1 MFHPEKR
8 QDFKLDN
15 QVAKTL
21 FMQQDGSIT
30 SSSIKYGLRT
40 DSSRTD
46 SSKAN
51 SPITGLGN
59 TKTPSYEPSHFYHSQ
74 EGMGGGAT
82 HSRSNPAVV
91 FMFSGLEEQPHRCA
105 RSLYENFDF
114 FHERVEECLWRLTQI
129 DVHLADQTEFF
140 FSECQVHSKQPVS
153 QVQLFVFEYA
163 LASTLIYWG
172 VKPDALIG
180 DSLGE
185 YVAGCISGLLNIE
198 DALAMVCSRQRLMDD
213 AQAGVMFAVPK
224 GKAEVVGWLEEW
236 NVAHPSSD
244 QKISLSYVSAPHRC
258 VVSGGAEPLSHWL
271 EQYLESTEA
280 GEYVSQ
286 RYALHS
292 NLMTDVSKTLGAYID
307 GIPSYPIH
315 TPFVSTITG
324 RWAQQGDVE
333 HSQYW
338 ASQIQQTVQLAKG
351 LQCVSEDLGSCMLIE
366 IGLGESMSRLVE
378 QQRNDSL
385 CAFPLLPDILSED
398 IALPAH
404 FPCDCILT
412 SIKTLGQYG
421 VNIRWDRILSKT
433 KSDCWLS

>member
-8 QDFKLDN
+8 QDFMLDN
-15 QVAKTL
+15 QEAKTL
-21 FMQQDGSIT
+21 FMQSGSSIT
-30 SSSIKYGLRT
+30 DRSIIDSPIT
-40 DSSRTD
+40 D
-46 SSKAN
+46 

-59 TKTPSYEPSHFYHSQ
+59 TNTPSYGPNHFNHIHES
-74 EGMGGGAT
+74 MGGSSSY
-82 HSRSNPAVV
+82 SRSKPAVV

-105 RSLYENFDF
+105 RSLYENFEF
-114 FHERVEECLWRLTQI
+114 FHERVEECLWHLTKI
-129 DVHLADQTEFF
+129 DVHLADETEFF

-153 QVQLFVFEYA
+153 QVQLYVFEYA
-163 LASTLIYWG
+163 LASTLIHWG

-198 DALAMVCSRQRLMDD
+198 DVLAMVCSRQRLMDD
-213 AQAGVMFAVPK
+213 AQAGAMFAVPK
-224 GKAEVVGWLEEW
+224 GKAEVVKWLDDW
-236 NVAHPSSD
+236 NKTHPSSD
-244 QKISLSYVSAPHRC
+244 QKISLSYVSTPHRC
-258 VVSGGAEPLSHWL
+258 VVSGGAEPLSRWL
-271 EQYLESTEA
+271 DQYVENAES

-292 NLMTDVSKTLGAYID
+292 NLMTDVSKTLGTYIE

-324 RWAQQGDVE
+324 RWVQQGDVE

-338 ASQIQQTVQLAKG
+338 ASQIQQTVQFAKG
-351 LQCVSEDLGSCMLIE
+351 LQCVSEDLGSCILIE
-366 IGLGESMSRLVE
+366 IGLGESMSKLVE
-378 QQRNDSL
+378 QQRINSL

-398 IALPAH
+398 LVLPAN

-412 SIKTLGQYG
+412 SVKTLGQYG

-433 KSDCWLS
+433 ESDCWLS